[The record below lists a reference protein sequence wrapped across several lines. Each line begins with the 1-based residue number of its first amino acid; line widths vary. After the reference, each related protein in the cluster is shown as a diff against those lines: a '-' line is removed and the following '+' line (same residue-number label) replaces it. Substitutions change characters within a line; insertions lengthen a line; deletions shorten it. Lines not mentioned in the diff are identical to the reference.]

1 MWTVDPCDEP
11 FLWHGDFAHCWAT
24 RGHDGTCEQA
34 CQLHPDRAW
43 LKQIGEDW

>member
-11 FLWHGDFAHCWAT
+11 FLWLGDWSHCWQP
-24 RGHDGTCEQA
+24 RGHDLTCEQA
-34 CQLHPDRAW
+34 CTAHPDRAW